1 MRKEG
6 REVLVR
12 ASRRSILWPIWAQ
25 KPVFRPSAWAP
36 NFFEPKWAT
45 KSLRYAHHYYAVTT
59 PILTVPRPILFHSV
73 SLECICN
80 LGRCHSIYWPRNV
93 GCQIGCIGIDRRQ
106 MRRFWQKKHI
116 SQKALFHHDASHG
129 ILLAMKQPLQYLQHP
144 ILPKIL
150 CWIRFWRRRGL
161 NLNGY
166 GCILTLTQDM

>member
-73 SLECICN
+73 SLECMCN
-80 LGRCHSIYWPRNV
+80 LSRSHSIYLPRNK
-93 GCQIGCIGIDRRQ
+93 GCQIGCIGIGRRH
-106 MRRFWQKKHI
+106 RQKKTHLTKSPLPPWCI
-116 SQKALFHHDASHG
+116 SWHYWPWNNH
-129 ILLAMKQPLQYLQHP
+129 YNLQHL

-150 CWIRFWRRRGL
+150 CWIRFWHRRGL